1 MNIGSKGYL
10 FSMKKHRKRNSNK
23 KKICNN
29 KPQKNLSM
37 ISSTK
42 TLHKSILKVYLKQKF
57 FRAISCDAKP
67 VSPAPLPLQFAP
79 KLKNDQNLAMSF
91 STSLGVKSFNSSI
104 SSAASSR

>member
-1 MNIGSKGYL
+1 MDYEL
-10 FSMKKHRKRNSNK
+10 PP
-23 KKICNN
+23 N
-29 KPQKNLSM
+29 KPQINLYM
-37 ISSTK
+37 LSSTK